1 MFKIMKK
8 LLLIFAV
15 ALLTITNVLA
25 QKNTL
30 LWKIS
35 GKGLKQDSYLLGTL
49 HIMCPEDF
57 HMPAKVAKA
66 VGNVD
71 QIIFEMNLFDPANTA
86 KMQQAAMTPTK
97 DFFADLGP
105 AKIKTIDSV
114 LTANQMSIKM
124 FDMLSPSTMLSLL
137 ALKAFNCPNPMEIK
151 SMEKEVYDLAKNKTI
166 SDLETADFQM
176 ALMDKIATPQYFY
189 NYLNNYDEGVL
200 LTRTLVDAY
209 KKEDLKTLSVIM
221 TDEKWMPKDQFELM
235 LTNRNKNWV
244 QLLPA
249 KIKDTKT
256 LIAVGAG
263 HLIGDNGIIK
273 LLQNLGYTV
282 TPVN

>member
-1 MFKIMKK
+1 MKK
-8 LLLIFAV
+8 LVFICTI

-30 LWKIS
+30 LYKIS

-57 HMPAKVAKA
+57 HMPAKVAKV

-71 QIIFEMNLFDPANTA
+71 QIIFEVNLFDPANA
-86 KMQQAAMTPTK
+86 DKMQQVAMTPTK
-97 DFFADLGP
+97 DFFAALEP
-105 AKIKTIDSV
+105 TKVKLIDSV

-124 FDMLSPSTMLSLL
+124 FDLLSPSTMISLL

-166 SDLETADFQM
+166 GDLETADFQIE
-176 ALMDKIATPQYFY
+176 LMNKIATPAYFY

-200 LTRTLVDAY
+200 MTRMLVDAY
-209 KKEDLKTLSVIM
+209 KKEDLNALTSIM
-221 TDEKWMPKDQFELM
+221 IDEKWMPKDQLEIM
-235 LTNRNKNWV
+235 LTARNKNWIDV
-244 QLLPA
+244 LPS

-263 HLIGDNGIIK
+263 HLVGDTGMLK
-273 LLQNLGYTV
+273 LLKKAGYTV
-282 TPVN
+282 TPIYN